1 MDKQRLTDLFRKLGA
16 PNPEDWARSH
26 VEEGIPQLAR
36 YLFLRQAWRLV
47 VGPND
52 TNWISERK
60 IDMSGPG
67 GEIGPALQRLLALG
81 AMEGDLSAVVR
92 VMQWRLL
99 AGLCLLLEDPGDLE
113 DEVKNIA
120 WCLFEI
126 DDDGEPIRPLDRL
139 IESLLE
145 TDSGG
150 REMRPKD
157 EFERLARLSRN

>member
-1 MDKQRLTDLFRKLGA
+1 MDKKRLTDLFRKLGA
-16 PNPEDWARSH
+16 PNPEGWAQVH
-26 VEEGIPQLAR
+26 LDEGKPQLAR

-52 TNWISERK
+52 ASWISERK
-60 IDMSGPG
+60 NDMSGPG

-81 AMEGDLSAVVR
+81 ASDGDLSAIVR

-113 DEVKNIA
+113 DDVKNIA
-120 WCLFEI
+120 WCLFEM
-126 DDDGEPIRPLDRL
+126 DDDEPIRPLDRL

-145 TDSGG
+145 TDPGG
-150 REMRPKD
+150 REMRPKE
-157 EFERLARLSRN
+157 EFERLTRLGHN